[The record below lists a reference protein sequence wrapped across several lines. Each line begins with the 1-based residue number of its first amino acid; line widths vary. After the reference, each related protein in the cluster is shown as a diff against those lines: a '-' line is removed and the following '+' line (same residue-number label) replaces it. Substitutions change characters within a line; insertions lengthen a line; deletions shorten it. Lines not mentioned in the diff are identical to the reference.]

1 MENKLSIDNLL
12 ASADKLPSL
21 PEICLRASEQL
32 EDDSVR
38 VQQIG
43 ETVQN
48 DAAISSRILRMVNSV
63 YYGLP
68 NHVSSI
74 AQAVALLGRQR
85 LKQILI
91 GSVLSSVFQ
100 RKPGVDFPAQEF
112 WQHSIKTAIIARK
125 LAEDIEDIAEPESLF
140 TAGILHDI
148 GQLIMLDKAYE
159 EMKETRKIAEEK
171 RISVVEAETEI
182 IGLNHAE
189 VGAALIRHWGLPEVL
204 SESVA
209 EHHSLEHHGNYPEAA
224 HVLYLAN
231 QLAEHV
237 PPLDD
242 DETRDILSQ
251 IPGWEM
257 DGINIENVAAACQ
270 IADEMSFGVMDSLG
284 MVDMEIAAD

>member
-1 MENKLSIDNLL
+1 MENKLSISALL

-32 EDDSVR
+32 EDESVK

-48 DAAISSRILRMVNSV
+48 DAAISSRILRMVNSA

-68 NHVSSI
+68 HHVSSI
-74 AQAVALLGRQR
+74 AQAVQLLGRQR

-91 GSVLSSVFQ
+91 GSVLSSVF
-100 RKPGVDFPAQEF
+100 RRRPGVDFPAQEF

-125 LAEDIEDIAEPESLF
+125 LAENIEEIAEPESLF

-148 GQLIMLDKAYE
+148 GQLIMLDKAFE
-159 EMKETRKIAEEK
+159 AMSMARQLATSQ
-171 RISVVEAETEI
+171 RISILEAETQI
-182 IGLNHAE
+182 TGVNHAE
-189 VGAALIRHWGLPEVL
+189 VGEALIRHWGLPEVL

-209 EHHSLEHHGNYPEAA
+209 EHHSAEHHGKHAAAA

-231 QLAEHV
+231 RLAESV
-237 PPLDD
+237 PPIDE
-242 DETRDILSQ
+242 DETREILGH
-251 IPGWEM
+251 IPNWEM
-257 DGINIENVAAACQ
+257 DGVSLELVAEACQ
-270 IADEMSFGVMDSLG
+270 LADEMAFQVMENLG

>member
-1 MENKLSIDNLL
+1 MENKLTIGALL

-32 EDDSVR
+32 EDESVK

-48 DAAISSRILRMVNSV
+48 DAAISSRILRMVNSA

-74 AQAVALLGRQR
+74 AQAVQLLGRQR

-100 RKPGVDFPAQEF
+100 RKPGVNFPAQEF

-125 LAEDIEDIAEPESLF
+125 LAEDIEEIAEPESLF

-148 GQLIMLDKAYE
+148 GQLIMLDKAFE
-159 EMKETRKIAEEK
+159 AMNEAKQMANNQ
-171 RISVVEAETEI
+171 RISILEAESQLT
-182 IGLNHAE
+182 GVNHAE
-189 VGAALIRHWGLPEVL
+189 VGEALIRHWGLPEIL

-209 EHHSLEHHGNYPEAA
+209 EHHTTDHQGKNKEAA
-224 HVLYLAN
+224 HILYLAN
-231 QLAEHV
+231 CLAESV
-237 PPLDD
+237 PPIDE
-242 DETRDILSQ
+242 DETREMLSR
-251 IPGWEM
+251 IPGWQM
-257 DGINIENVAAACQ
+257 DGISLELVAEACQ
-270 IADEMSFGVMDSLG
+270 QADEMAFQVMENLG

>member
-1 MENKLSIDNLL
+1 MENQLSISALL

-32 EDDSVR
+32 EDESVK

-48 DAAISSRILRMVNSV
+48 DAAISSRILRMVNSA

-91 GSVLSSVFQ
+91 GSVLSSVFH

-125 LAEDIEDIAEPESLF
+125 LAEDIEEIAEPESLF

-148 GQLIMLDKAYE
+148 GQLIMLDKAYDA
-159 EMKETRKIAEEK
+159 MKAAQKMAEEQ
-171 RISVVEAETEI
+171 RISILDAETQTT
-182 IGLNHAE
+182 GVNHAE
-189 VGAALIRHWGLPEVL
+189 VGAALIRHWGLPDIL
-204 SESVA
+204 SESVE
-209 EHHSLEHHGNYPEAA
+209 EHHSLQHHGQHRQAA

-231 QLAEHV
+231 QLAEVV
-237 PPLDD
+237 PPIDD
-242 DETRDILSQ
+242 DETRDILDHIDGWE
-251 IPGWEM
+251 IPGITTES
-257 DGINIENVAAACQ
+257 VAAACQ
-270 IADEMSFGVMDSLG
+270 IADEMSFTVMENLG
-284 MVDMEIAAD
+284 MLDMEIVAD